1 MIAYVIRASN
11 GAEVIDDRLQ
21 AKEFIESLDYLEE
34 REMRRKRR
42 EKNKNAN
49 FLHKILRRRRK
60 SWVESYGT
68 KI

>member
-11 GAEVIDDRLQ
+11 GMEVIDDRLQ

-42 EKNKNAN
+42 AQNKNAN
-49 FLHKILRRRRK
+49 FLHKILRRRGR
-60 SWVESYGT
+60 S
-68 KI
+68 

>member
-49 FLHKILRRRRK
+49 FLHKILRRSRK
-60 SWVESYGT
+60 S
-68 KI
+68 

>member
-11 GAEVIDDRLQ
+11 GMEVIDDRLQ

-42 EKNKNAN
+42 MENRNEN
-49 FLHKILRRRRK
+49 FLHKILKRRGK
-60 SWVESYGT
+60 Q
-68 KI
+68 

>member
-11 GAEVIDDRLQ
+11 GMEVIDDRLQ

-42 EKNKNAN
+42 AKNKNAN
-49 FLHKILRRRRK
+49 FLHKILKRR
-60 SWVESYGT
+60 
-68 KI
+68 